1 MEPEEKQP
9 IWTKSFISI
18 SVSNLFIFIAFYG
31 LLAALPIYVV
41 DELHRTKIDAGLIVT
56 IFLLSAI
63 IVRPFSGKLLEDF
76 GKKKM
81 LMISLILF
89 TICSFLYL
97 WIDQYALLLV
107 LRFLHGMWF
116 SIATTATGAIAAD
129 LIPLKRRGEGLG
141 YFVMSTN
148 LAVVFGPLISLTLIQ
163 VASFKT
169 LFLVLAVLITV
180 GLLITAT
187 SKVNEV
193 RHTTT
198 QAKKRLQ
205 LTDLIDH
212 KALPVAFIGSL
223 VAFSYSSVLSFLSVY
238 AKELNLLDAASFFF
252 VVFAVVMLIA
262 RPFSGRLF
270 DTKGPHYIIYPA
282 IVLFFIGLI
291 LLSITQSSLMLL
303 LSGAFI
309 GLGYGTV
316 VPSLQTLAIQATDR
330 HRSGH
335 ATATFFTLFDTG
347 LAIGSYVLG
356 IVATQLGYGTLYFIT
371 ALFMIVVVVFYKL
384 VLHRKREVS
393 SLSLKEYNSGL

>member
-1 MEPEEKQP
+1 MEHEEKQP

-18 SVSNLFIFIAFYG
+18 SLSNFFIFIAFYG
-31 LLAALPIYVV
+31 LLASLPIYVV
-41 DELHRTKIDAGLIVT
+41 DELQRSELDAGLIVT

-63 IVRPFSGKLLEDF
+63 IVRPFSGKLLADY
-76 GKKKM
+76 GKKRM
-81 LMISLILF
+81 LMISLSLF
-89 TICSFLYL
+89 TLCSFLYL

-107 LRFLHGMWF
+107 LRFFHGMWF

-163 VASFKT
+163 AASFT
-169 LFLVLAVLITV
+169 VLFLVFAVLISA
-180 GLLITAT
+180 GLFFTAT
-187 SKVNEV
+187 SKVNEIQPAAS
-193 RHTTT
+193 T
-198 QAKKRLQ
+198 AKQKLQ
-205 LTDLIDH
+205 LSDLIDQ
-212 KALPVAFIGSL
+212 KALPVAFVGSL
-223 VAFSYSSVLSFLSVY
+223 VAFSYSSVLSFLSIY

-270 DTKGPHYIIYPA
+270 DTKGPHFIIYPA
-282 IVLFFIGLI
+282 LVLFFIGLL
-291 LLSITQSSLMLL
+291 LLSITHSSFMLL
-303 LSGAFI
+303 LAGAFI

-316 VPSLQTLAIQATDR
+316 VPSLQTLSIQATDR

-371 ALFMIVVVVFYKL
+371 ALFIIVVLVFYKL
-384 VLHRKREVS
+384 ILHRKKDAS
-393 SLSLKEYNSGL
+393 ALKLKETETSL

>member
-1 MEPEEKQP
+1 MEHEKKQP

-18 SVSNLFIFIAFYG
+18 SLSNFFIFIAFYG
-31 LLAALPIYVV
+31 LLASLPIYVL
-41 DELHRTKIDAGLIVT
+41 DELHRSELDAGLVVT

-63 IVRPFSGKLLEDF
+63 IVRPFSGKLLADY
-76 GKKKM
+76 GKKRM
-81 LMISLILF
+81 LMISLLLF
-89 TICSFLYL
+89 TVCSFLYL

-107 LRFLHGMWF
+107 LRFFHGMWF

-163 VASFKT
+163 AASFKI
-169 LFLVLAVLITV
+169 LFLVFAVLILV

-187 SKVNEV
+187 SKVKELQQA
-193 RHTTT
+193 TTET
-198 QAKKRLQ
+198 KKRLRFS
-205 LTDLIDH
+205 DLIDQ

-223 VAFSYSSVLSFLSVY
+223 VAFSYSSVLSFLSIY

-270 DTKGPHYIIYPA
+270 DTKGPHFIIYPA
-282 IVLFFIGLI
+282 LALFFIGLF
-291 LLSITQSSLMLL
+291 LLSITQTSFMLL

-316 VPSLQTLAIQATDR
+316 VPSLQTLAVQATDR

-356 IVATQLGYGTLYFIT
+356 IVATQLGYSTLYFIT
-371 ALFMIVVVVFYKL
+371 TLFMIVVVIFYKL
-384 VLHRKREVS
+384 VLHRKKGAAALNLEES
-393 SLSLKEYNSGL
+393 NTSI